1 MMNWSEAVTK
11 DWSSTN
17 ITLKNIE
24 WTDLVM
30 TRARHPNLL
39 MGAKEF
45 DKKLSEARDMSGDSI
60 CTHPRKHR
68 DPFTGS
74 TEVVD
79 RHKIVCWAGEDRMS
93 EDDRD
98 DWDRA
103 MDQ

>member
-1 MMNWSEAVTK
+1 MNWSEAVTK

-17 ITLKNIE
+17 ITLKNVE

-39 MGAKEF
+39 IGAKEF
-45 DKKLSEARDMSGDSI
+45 DRKLSEARDLTGNSI

-74 TEVVD
+74 KEVVD
-79 RHKIVCWAGEDRMS
+79 RHKIVCWVGNDNPEEDRV
-93 EDDRD
+93 
-98 DWDRA
+98 DWDRV